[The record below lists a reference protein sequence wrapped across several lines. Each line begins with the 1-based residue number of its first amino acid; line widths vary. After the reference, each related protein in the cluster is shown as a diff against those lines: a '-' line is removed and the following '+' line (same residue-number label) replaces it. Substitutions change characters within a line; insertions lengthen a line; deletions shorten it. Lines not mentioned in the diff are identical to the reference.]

1 MSQSRNLSHRLH
13 LNWKW
18 IVAQFLLTLLLILV
32 VLAWTRLPDKH
43 IWQVAL
49 SLLIPVLLAIGAL
62 ELQAGTV
69 RAFADDDGKRVKLI
83 WGAVSLLVWIA
94 VGAALWALLD
104 WCDDQIPLWAGY
116 LNSKAGSHT
125 RSTTLT
131 YEHIQHWLTSAEWII
146 RWIVVPAKLIP
157 FAAASAQ
164 WGWRVPWRRVIRFL
178 WNWRWWLG
186 VVLASL
192 AGVWL
197 PASFF
202 SKVPAGSVSA
212 QVWAVILK
220 LLGAY
225 ILAVGSWTLLLA
237 WWATLFKSPAK
248 PPAEEVLVAVP
259 VLTGPPG
266 RSLKAKAE
274 IPPPDETP
282 HDPSQ
287 V

>member
-1 MSQSRNLSHRLH
+1 MSQSRNLSHRLR

-18 IVAQFLLTLLLILV
+18 VVAQFLLTLLLFLV
-32 VLAWTRLPDKH
+32 ALAWTRLPDKH

-69 RAFADDDGKRVKLI
+69 RAFADDDGNRVKLI

-104 WCDDQIPLWAGY
+104 WCDDQIWDWASY
-116 LNSKAGSHT
+116 LNSKASPHG
-125 RSTTLT
+125 RVTTFS
-131 YEHIQHWLTSAEWII
+131 YQHIGHWLTIAEWII

-178 WNWRWWLG
+178 FNWRWWLG

-202 SKVPAGSVSA
+202 SKEPAGSVSA

-225 ILAVGSWTLLLA
+225 ILAVSSWTLLLA
-237 WWATLFKSPAK
+237 WWATLFELPVK
-248 PPAEEVLVAVP
+248 PPAEEALVAVP
-259 VLTGPPG
+259 VLTGPAG
-266 RSLKAKAE
+266 RERGASAD
-274 IPPPDETP
+274 IPPPDDTP
-282 HDPSQ
+282 A
-287 V
+287 

>member
-1 MSQSRNLSHRLH
+1 MSSVRKTFLR

-18 IVAQFLLTLLLILV
+18 VAAQFGITLLLILIA
-32 VLAWTRLPDKH
+32 LAWTRLPDRH
-43 IWQVAL
+43 AWQVGL
-49 SLLIPVLLAIGAL
+49 SILIPILLTICAL

-94 VGAALWALLD
+94 VGAAAWALLD

-116 LNSKAGSHT
+116 LNSKAGSHA
-125 RSTTLT
+125 RSATFT
-131 YEHIQHWLTSAEWII
+131 YEHIQRWLTCAEWIV

-164 WGWRVPWRRVIRFL
+164 WGWRVPWRSVIRFL
-178 WNWRWWLG
+178 FNWRWWLG

-202 SKVPAGSVSA
+202 NKVPAGSVSA
-212 QVWAVILK
+212 QVWAVSLK
-220 LLGAY
+220 LLAAY
-225 ILAVGSWTLLLA
+225 ILAVGSWVLLLA
-237 WWATLFKSPAK
+237 WWATLFKSPAQ
-248 PPAEEVLVAVP
+248 PPNEEALVAVP
-259 VLTGPPG
+259 VLTGPPDRG
-266 RSLKAKAE
+266 LRVKAD
-274 IPPPDETP
+274 IPPPDDTP
-282 HDPSQ
+282 HDSYQ
-287 V
+287 A